1 MMIRLPRYCLYAIR
15 HLTTGEVYRKSG
27 GWDTGIFKTW
37 TTAAGV
43 VTFIK
48 QYVIS
53 EHGSLSLK
61 KAGFWQEP
69 GSYSWNQEFGK
80 IRPELLEGNS
90 AGSNIRFW
98 RDQDYVIP
106 TADEVLQWETY
117 NKNIQDYPEF
127 LDIAQDYA
135 FMVVDLVSMTQEL
148 INVRKYFESRQ
159 K

>member
-1 MMIRLPRYCLYAIR
+1 MIKLTRYCLYAIR
-15 HLTTGEVYRKSG
+15 DLKTGEVYRKSG

-37 TTAAGV
+37 TTPSGV

-53 EHGSLSLK
+53 EHGSLSLR
-61 KAGFWQEP
+61 KAGFWQKP
-69 GSYSWNQEFGK
+69 GSYSWNKEFGK
-80 IRPELLEGNS
+80 IRPELLEGHL
-90 AGSNIRFW
+90 AEDILFW
-98 RDQDYVIP
+98 REQDYVLP

-135 FMVVDLVSMTQEL
+135 FMVIDLVSMTQEL
-148 INVRKYFESRQ
+148 INVRRYFESRQ